1 MRGFLLR
8 RTAESLVTLWL
19 ASILVFAA
27 ARALPGDPAIA
38 LSGEGNDPV
47 VNAQI
52 RAKYGLDDPV
62 PVQYARWSTLVLR
75 GDFGRSTRSG
85 LVVAD
90 IVVARIPIT
99 LELALLAMLF
109 ATVIG
114 IPAGVLSAA
123 RRGGRLDA
131 IANLISLSGLS
142 IPHFWLGLVLILVVA
157 TTYRLLPASG
167 FVPFAEDPLDNL
179 RRMLLPSF
187 VLGTGLAAV
196 LMRQTRSAMLE
207 SLSSDYVRTARA
219 KGLSEFQVVAGHAL
233 RNSLITVVTV
243 VGLET
248 GALISGSVIT
258 ESIFLV
264 PGFGRLIV
272 DAVGTRDYPII
283 QAVALASAA
292 GYVALNLAVDITYSI
307 LNPKIRVGGGTL

>member
-1 MRGFLLR
+1 MGGFLLR

-38 LSGEGNDPV
+38 LSGEGHDPV

-52 RAKYGLDDPV
+52 RAKYGLDDPL
-62 PVQYARWSTLVLR
+62 PVQYARWSALVLQ

-85 LVVAD
+85 LVVAE

-109 ATVIG
+109 ATAIG

-131 IANLISLSGLS
+131 IANLFSLSGLS

-272 DAVGTRDYPII
+272 DAVATRDYPII

-292 GYVALNLAVDITYSI
+292 GYIALNLAVDIAYSI
-307 LNPKIRVGGGTL
+307 LNPKIRVAGGTQ

>member
-8 RTAESLVTLWL
+8 RTAQSLVTLWL
-19 ASILVFAA
+19 ASVLVFAG
-27 ARALPGDPAIA
+27 ARARPGAPAIA
-38 LSGEGNDPV
+38 
-47 VNAQI
+47 
-52 RAKYGLDDPV
+52 
-62 PVQYARWSTLVLR
+62 
-75 GDFGRSTRSG
+75 
-85 LVVAD
+85 
-90 IVVARIPIT
+90 
-99 LELALLAMLF
+99 
-109 ATVIG
+109 
-114 IPAGVLSAA
+114 
-123 RRGGRLDA
+123 
-131 IANLISLSGLS
+131 
-142 IPHFWLGLVLILVVA
+142 
-157 TTYRLLPASG
+157 LPASG
-167 FVPFAEDPLDNL
+167 FRPRPEDPVEILPRL
-179 RRMLLPSF
+179 LLPSF

-219 KGLSEFQVVAGHAL
+219 KGLSELQVVAGHAL

-272 DAVGTRDYPII
+272 EAVGTRDYPII

-292 GYVALNLAVDITYSI
+292 GYIALNLAV
-307 LNPKIRVGGGTL
+307 